1 MMDGK
6 MRHISKQNVGPL
18 TLVLG
23 LIALLPLACTQQPKP
38 DASGQPV
45 EQRTFDTPTQALDA
59 MVAALRNWT
68 PDQFKALLGAEGED
82 ELISGDPVADRNAA
96 KRFLKAYDEKHALV
110 TEADGKVT
118 VVVGNDDWPMPVP
131 IVKDNDKWRFD
142 ADAGREEIVNRRIG
156 RNELNVIEVC
166 RAFVDAQQDYALA
179 NPNGSAVN
187 EYARQFISDP
197 GKKNGLYWP
206 TADGEAPS
214 PLGPFVAEAVEQG
227 YSAEVNKTDEP
238 RPYHGYCYRMLK
250 SQGPGA
256 PGGSGGVGGGGAMD
270 YIVNGRMIGGFAAV
284 AYPADYGNS
293 GIMTF
298 IVNQQGVVYQKDL
311 GDDTVK
317 IARAMETFDPAGG
330 WQAVP
335 AETGAAEVKE
345 KAASKP

>member
-1 MMDGK
+1 
-6 MRHISKQNVGPL
+6 
-18 TLVLG
+18 
-23 LIALLPLACTQQPKP
+23 
-38 DASGQPV
+38 
-45 EQRTFDTPTQALDA
+45 
-59 MVAALRNWT
+59 
-68 PDQFKALLGAEGED
+68 
-82 ELISGDPVADRNAA
+82 
-96 KRFLKAYDEKHALV
+96 
-110 TEADGKVT
+110 
-118 VVVGNDDWPMPVP
+118 MPVP
-131 IVKDNDKWRFD
+131 IVKENDKWRFD
-142 ADAGREEIVNRRIG
+142 ADAGREEIINRRIG

-206 TADGEAPS
+206 TAAGEAPS

-227 YSAEVNKTDEP
+227 YTAEVNKTDEP
-238 RPYHGYCYRMLK
+238 RPYHGYCYHMLK

-256 PGGSGGVGGGGAMD
+256 PGGGAMD

-317 IARAMETFDPAGG
+317 IARAMETFDPAG

-335 AETGAAEVKE
+335 AETGAAEEKE
-345 KAASKP
+345 KAAAKP